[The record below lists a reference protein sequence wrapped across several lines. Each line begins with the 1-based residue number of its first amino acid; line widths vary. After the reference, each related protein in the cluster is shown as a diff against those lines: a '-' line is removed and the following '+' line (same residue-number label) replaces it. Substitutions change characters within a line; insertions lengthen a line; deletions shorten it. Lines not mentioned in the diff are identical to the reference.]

1 MMNKGILMLIILII
15 HMIGAII
22 TIFIHCK
29 DGTLKQ
35 AAKHGDGIRY
45 AKPSDVIV
53 QDLIMWEFLLMFS
66 MLDYAGNEI
75 NNYFDEE

>member
-1 MMNKGILMLIILII
+1 MNKGTLFLMMITI
-15 HMIGAII
+15 HIIGAII
-22 TIFIHCK
+22 TMFIHHK

-66 MLDYAGNEI
+66 ALNYAGSQIDE
-75 NNYFDEE
+75 YFDER

>member
-1 MMNKGILMLIILII
+1 MQKEILII
-15 HMIGAII
+15 ALHLIGAII
-22 TIFIHCK
+22 TIFIHYK

-35 AAKHGDGIRY
+35 AAEHGDGIRY